1 MALYGGSIIRHFC
14 RKENKS
20 MENTVTPVI
29 SASDVQAIGTELKA
43 NISTI
48 APALLGVMAI
58 TIVVAVVLRL
68 VRRFAK

>member
-1 MALYGGSIIRHFC
+1 
-14 RKENKS
+14 

-29 SASDVQAIGTELKA
+29 SATDVSAIGDTLKA
-43 NISTI
+43 NISAI